1 MVIFLTNTP
10 HFIGE
15 PILAVAAVDETTAED
30 AIGKIKV
37 DLERLPFTVDPTA
50 EPASQ
55 GA

>member
-37 DLERLPFTVDPTA
+37 DLERLPVHR
-50 EPASQ
+50 
-55 GA
+55 